1 MSDANAN
8 HVNNNGDRNSL
19 HVVNNDSNQPTCMN
33 DIDFEIVGL
42 FSSSNGWFCCSHKVC
57 GQHVCVGDVLRLVR
71 TVVDVGEVSEEAI
84 KLVRIID
91 GMDGC
96 TVGFVPRVQSRLP
109 NVVANLN
116 KFCIVQELYHSS
128 SSSYKRKKGE
138 KNQGMASAILLSCIP
153 MNE

>member
-1 MSDANAN
+1 
-8 HVNNNGDRNSL
+8 
-19 HVVNNDSNQPTCMN
+19 
-33 DIDFEIVGL
+33 
-42 FSSSNGWFCCSHKVC
+42 
-57 GQHVCVGDVLRLVR
+57 
-71 TVVDVGEVSEEAI
+71 
-84 KLVRIID
+84 
-91 GMDGC
+91 MDGC

-138 KNQGMASAILLSCIP
+138 KNQGMASALLLSCIP